1 MNAADRKTL
10 RAILDTLHDLRSK
23 MADATPDLDT
33 LATAEREKVENMPE
47 GLRYSDKGEE
57 MDEKCTALEDA
68 YSTIESALNEIED
81 ALSGLD
87 DLI

>member
-1 MNAADRKTL
+1 MNATDRKTL
-10 RAILDTLHDLRSK
+10 RAILDTLHGLRSK

-33 LATAEREKVENMPE
+33 LATAEREKIENMPE

-57 MDEKCTALEDA
+57 MDEKCTMLEDA
-68 YSTIESALNEIED
+68 YQTIETALDEIED
-81 ALSGLD
+81 ALHGLD

>member
-1 MNAADRKTL
+1 MNATDRKTL
-10 RAILDTLHDLRSK
+10 RAILDTLHGLRSK

-57 MDEKCTALEDA
+57 MDEKCTMLEDA
-68 YSTIESALNEIED
+68 YQTIETALDEIED
-81 ALSGLD
+81 ALHGLD